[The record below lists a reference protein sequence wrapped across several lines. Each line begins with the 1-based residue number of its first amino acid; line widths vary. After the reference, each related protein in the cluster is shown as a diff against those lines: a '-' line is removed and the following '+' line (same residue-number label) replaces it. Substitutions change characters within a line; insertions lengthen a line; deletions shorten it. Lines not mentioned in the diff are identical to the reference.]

1 MEIKKYIDGGIDTDS
16 DEITI
21 EKNACVLMEGFRFGS
36 SDVAGQGRI
45 ESVYG
50 NTLITNPYLP
60 TTGTNYRI
68 GSCFD
73 EGNQQIFVF
82 NWNSLGLQGIYMY
95 DLTANLWFRVLLN
108 NQVAS
113 GLRFDKNKLI
123 QSEVLGDNLYW
134 IDSSNQ
140 PRKICV
146 QAGITSNNSNIVVYG
161 LSFSEVRSAG
171 NVTTTLTF
179 TSLPATTNRIDL
191 YWRVAGASVY
201 SLAPLSAAGV
211 VSPLT
216 FTPFSTT
223 QPVEYRVH
231 FVFVANPTTRPVVL
245 DVAFSNTVLP
255 YRFPL
260 LEKELTLIVRPPH
273 YPLSAV
279 KVNAA
284 TIPSLSTYTQNFIK
298 DEAMQFTLRY
308 VYKTWERSVIG
319 QWSQMVI
326 RNLAA
331 ETFNV
336 VTVTL
341 PFAEKIPQ
349 FAGQVELIVRYGNTG
364 KSFKVKTWETDET
377 AIINH
382 NNGTTALTHYFLND
396 QTGLPVDDVA
406 ATKPFDSIPI
416 TANVIETAKDRLFV
430 GNGLYGYDT
439 PATTSLTVAL
449 AAVPGVPATVAAE
462 WHEYNIEFSDRLTP
476 ATYTATWYLLWI
488 PSVSRYYI
496 VAPYCNPFLNF
507 PPPAGL
513 VINISDPSLVVGS
526 GTTASSAINTH
537 PDFRAGFLILDS
549 ATYVGIF
556 ASAVTATN
564 VPISTTTNA
573 DRALKSNSSYRT
585 AIVFYD
591 EHRRKCGYIQPANSS
606 VYTAQRAYNTAAFSQ
621 TIQWTLL
628 NTAAFSEIPDWA
640 FYYQIVRT
648 KNLHNAFFMQGRTLD
663 TGYITKDATGAYPFG
678 SLATTYASTQNGIAI
693 NISCLEGFGMGYIF
707 TEGDLVDIHLSP
719 TTSYTL
725 PVIAQDGQ
733 YIVVGL
739 KSIGTLGAG
748 VPVIFEI
755 YTPYKAAV
763 NEFLYEVGECYPV
776 TGAGTAAR
784 SYSVLTGYLN
794 GDVSVLARVDA
805 TGTYYVEAMSPNDKY
820 WKQWETDIGFA
831 NVIDTIGQQAE
842 EDSFSHS
849 NTIILGSKNN
859 GLSSFDALNKTT
871 LPFELGGLSKL
882 QLTSK
887 VQQEGTVMLGIGRY
901 ETATIYLGETQV
913 FDQSGNSFL
922 AKSTGV
928 VGNVQVLKGSYGT
941 INPES
946 VVEEQ
951 GMVYWIDAVNGKAIQ
966 YGINGL
972 FPISEYK
979 TRRFWRLFGRAYS
992 SNTISYIEALGNRP
1006 FVFGGIDPEH
1016 NEYLVTIP
1024 KVLTAPPMGYLT
1036 DYSPQIIYPYD
1047 MWDGLAKTMVFK
1059 TEQNPNRWQGAYPFA
1074 AEGFINANN
1083 RCYAFKGGQLY
1094 LQNDT
1099 AAAPCRF
1106 FGVATQPK
1114 ISYIENV
1121 EQGKVKE
1128 WHNVALQSNSKPS
1141 FTHFRSER
1149 PVVQSSDLDDTEYS
1163 DKEGVYYAP
1172 IYRDRLTP
1180 GQPSV
1185 IAAGKFGDEIQ
1196 CAALR
1201 VHHIFP
1207 TGVFVYINFFN
1218 TGFTMSKGHTV

>member
-50 NTLITNPYLP
+50 NTAITNPFLP
-60 TTGTNYRI
+60 ATGTNYRI

-82 NWNSLGLQGIYMY
+82 NWNSLGLHGIYMY

-108 NQVAS
+108 NQVAG
-113 GLRFDKNKLI
+113 GLRFDKNRLI
-123 QSEVLGDNLYW
+123 QSKVLGDNLYW

-161 LSFSEVRSAG
+161 LNFSEVRSNG

-201 SLAPLSAAGV
+201 SLAPLTASGV

-273 YPLSAV
+273 YPLSVV

-319 QWSQMVI
+319 QWSQIVI

-382 NNGTTALTHYFLND
+382 NNGTTALTYYFLND

-406 ATKPFDSIPI
+406 ATKPFDSIPV

-449 AAVPGVPATVAAE
+449 ASVPGVPGTVVAE
-462 WHEYNIEFSDRLTP
+462 WHTVAITFREP
-476 ATYTATWYLLWI
+476 ATGVVTSQTWYMLYI
-488 PSVSRYYI
+488 PSQTLWVNVSLYGN
-496 VAPYCNPFLNF
+496 PYTTIA
-507 PPPAGL
+507 PPAGL
-513 VINISDPSLVVGS
+513 VINVSDPSIVGGL
-526 GTTASSAINTH
+526 GTDLFLTIATSYYIARFFTLLTAV
-537 PDFRAGFLILDS
+537 DG
-549 ATYVGIF
+549 GIF

-564 VPISTTTNA
+564 VPVTTTTNS
-573 DRALKSNSSYRT
+573 DRAFKSNSGYRT

-591 EHRRKCGYIQPANSS
+591 EHRRKCGYVEPSNGM
-606 VYTAQRAYNTAAFSQ
+606 VYTEQRNYATASFNQ

-628 NTAAFSEIPDWA
+628 QTAAFSEIPDWA

-648 KNLHNAFFMQGRTLD
+648 RNLNNAFFTQGRTYA
-663 TGYITKDATGAYPFG
+663 GYVVKDDLGVYDFG
-678 SLATTYASTQNGIAI
+678 TLATAYASTQNGIAVD
-693 NISCLEGFGMGYIF
+693 ISILEAFGMGYIF
-707 TEGDLVDIHLSP
+707 TEGDLITLHLS
-719 TTSYTL
+719 TGVNHTL
-725 PVIAQDGQ
+725 PVVAQAGQ
-733 YIVVGL
+733 YVIAGL
-739 KSIGTLGAG
+739 KDIGTIG
-748 VPVIFEI
+748 VAVPLIIELF
-755 YTPYKAAV
+755 TPYKAAT
-763 NEFLYEVGECYPV
+763 NEFEYEVAECHPV
-776 TGAGTAAR
+776 IAPGTASR
-784 SYSVLTGYLN
+784 RYSVLTGYLN
-794 GDVSVLARVDA
+794 GDVSIINRTDFIGSYA
-805 TGTYYVEAMSPNDKY
+805 VEAMSPNDKY

-831 NVIDTIGQQAE
+831 NVIDTIGQQAK
-842 EDSFSHS
+842 DNTFSHS

-859 GLSSFDALNKTT
+859 GLSSFDALDQTT
-871 LPFELGGLSKL
+871 LPFELGGISKL

-887 VQQEGTVMLGIGRY
+887 VQEQGTVMLGIGRY
-901 ETATIYLGETQV
+901 ETASIYLGETQV

-928 VGNVQVLKGSYGT
+928 VGNVQVLRGSYGT

-951 GMVYWIDAVNGKAIQ
+951 GKVYWIDTINGKAIQ
-966 YGINGL
+966 YSEAGL

-979 TRRFWRLFGRAYS
+979 ARRFWRLFGRAYS
-992 SNTISYIEALGNRP
+992 SNTIDYIEALGNRP

-1024 KVLTAPPMGYLT
+1024 KTLTAPPMGYLT